1 MRNLRSPFPVVK
13 ICTVVALQH
22 SVRGG
27 ILAAVDFARHLF
39 LFRSHAAVE
48 QIRAISACGDVDVDS
63 LAVRMVCENTPTG
76 THGNL
81 DVSRLA
87 PTAGEAVGLK
97 IRKLVAIKIRRIPV
111 WKEE

>member
-1 MRNLRSPFPVVK
+1 
-13 ICTVVALQH
+13 
-22 SVRGG
+22 
-27 ILAAVDFARHLF
+27 
-39 LFRSHAAVE
+39 
-48 QIRAISACGDVDVDS
+48 
-63 LAVRMVCENTPTG
+63 MVCENTPTG

-81 DVSRLA
+81 DVSRLV

>member
-1 MRNLRSPFPVVK
+1 
-13 ICTVVALQH
+13 
-22 SVRGG
+22 
-27 ILAAVDFARHLF
+27 
-39 LFRSHAAVE
+39 
-48 QIRAISACGDVDVDS
+48 
-63 LAVRMVCENTPTG
+63 MVCENTPTG